1 MKTTAALMNEIKS
14 TPYIQQFLSENRDDI
29 YNPQLKEHLQMLLR
43 TKKTNKIN
51 VIRAGAL
58 NENYAYQIFSGL
70 KYPSRDKII
79 QLAIGFGLNC
89 EETSRL
95 LKIADVGDLYP
106 RSRRDAIL
114 IFCIERRLG
123 IMQIND
129 LLYDLGE
136 YIFQ

>member
-1 MKTTAALMNEIKS
+1 MKTTKELINEIKS
-14 TPYIQQFLSENRDDI
+14 TPYIQQFLLKNNSEI
-29 YNPQLKEHLQMLLR
+29 YNPQLREHLQMLLKEKR
-43 TKKTNKIN
+43 ANKIQ
-51 VIRAGAL
+51 VIRNGAL

-70 KYPSRDKII
+70 KYPSRDKVI
-79 QLAIGFGLNC
+79 QLAIGFGLNL

-106 RSRRDAIL
+106 RGRRDAIL
-114 IFCIERRLG
+114 IFCIERRLS

-129 LLYDLGE
+129 LLFDLGE